1 MQQLQYRFFHTDEF
15 ELTVL
20 TADTSINI
28 SNFVSQFIM
37 SACAI
42 TLNFTEFNCCLGTLR
57 TSVRKTDFFC
67 PVIDFFYWTLISNRR
82 RKRDHAMSLTFGV
95 KA

>member
-1 MQQLQYRFFHTDEF
+1 
-15 ELTVL
+15 
-20 TADTSINI
+20 
-28 SNFVSQFIM
+28 M

-57 TSVRKTDFFC
+57 TSVRKTDFLSGYR
-67 PVIDFFYWTLISNRR
+67 FFYWTLISNRR